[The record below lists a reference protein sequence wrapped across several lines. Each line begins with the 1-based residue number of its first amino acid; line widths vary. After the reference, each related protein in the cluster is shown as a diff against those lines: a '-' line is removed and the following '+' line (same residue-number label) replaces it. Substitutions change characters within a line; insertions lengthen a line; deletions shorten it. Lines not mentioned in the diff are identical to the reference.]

1 MGKPTAE
8 YYEAK
13 ANLCRD
19 LAIKQMVEGES
30 AEAGKN
36 LLRMVNALNELNLIN
51 YKKGKENEQPT
62 INL

>member
-51 YKKGKENEQPT
+51 YKKGKDND
-62 INL
+62 